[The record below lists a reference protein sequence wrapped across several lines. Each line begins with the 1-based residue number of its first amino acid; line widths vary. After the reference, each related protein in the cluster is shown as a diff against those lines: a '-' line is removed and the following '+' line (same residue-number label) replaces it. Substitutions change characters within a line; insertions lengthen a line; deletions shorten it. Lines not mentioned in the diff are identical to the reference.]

1 MYKICDRFYI
11 TIFENE
17 DETRKMIEKSKQ
29 FITSTDYH
37 DSYNSLDKDY
47 GPINISDIIN
57 FSNYINTL
65 INFEKQVIEI

>member
-11 TIFENE
+11 TIFEDEN
-17 DETRKMIEKSKQ
+17 ETRKMIEKSKQ

-47 GPINISDIIN
+47 GPINQKIV
-57 FSNYINTL
+57 L
-65 INFEKQVIEI
+65 IF